1 MKNPLAF
8 TKMSGTGNDFI
19 IVDNRERMIKKDQ
32 MADLAAR
39 ICRRQF
45 SVGAD
50 GLILI
55 EGSEQA
61 DFRWQFYNGDGS
73 EAEMCGNGARCAAR
87 YAHTRGIAPANMRFE
102 TTAGLIEAQMI
113 GDNVKIRLTP
123 PTDILLSRSVEIE
136 GSEKEIH
143 SINTG
148 VPHVVHFVD
157 NNGDI
162 PVKEWGRHIRHHKL
176 FDPVGTNVNF
186 VQMPENELYV
196 RTYERG
202 VEDETK
208 ACGTGAVA
216 SALVAALHGHVTSPV
231 RVRTTG
237 GDILTIHF
245 SLVDIGDSQEDDP
258 ALRHEQRIADV
269 FLEGPASFIYEGQLH
284 EEALWS

>member
-1 MKNPLAF
+1 MKKPIAF

-19 IVDNRERMIKKDQ
+19 IIDNRDQIVGKGQ

-55 EGSEQA
+55 ENSERA

-87 YAHTRGIAPANMRFE
+87 YAYARGIAPANMHFE
-102 TTAGLIEAQMI
+102 TIAGLIEAQI
-113 GDNVKIRLTP
+113 VGKNAKIRLTQ
-123 PTDILLSRSVEIE
+123 PTDIVLSRAVDID
-136 GSEKEIH
+136 GQAKEIH

-148 VPHVVHFVD
+148 VPHVVHFVEG
-157 NNGDI
+157 NNDT
-162 PVKEWGRHIRHHKL
+162 PVREWGRHIRHHKL
-176 FDPVGTNVNF
+176 FEPAGTNVNF
-186 VQMPENELYV
+186 VQLPADEMYV

-202 VEDETK
+202 VEDETM

-216 SALVAALHGHVTSPV
+216 SAIIAALHGHVTSPV
-231 RVRTTG
+231 RVRT
-237 GDILTIHF
+237 
-245 SLVDIGDSQEDDP
+245 
-258 ALRHEQRIADV
+258 
-269 FLEGPASFIYEGQLH
+269 
-284 EEALWS
+284 